1 MKNILVIDDDPVS
14 LTLVEN
20 VLAAEGYVTQ
30 KATTPAHALEILTT
44 WEPDVIL
51 LDIQFQGLE
60 NGLEFARRLKSNVAT
75 RATPIVAFTA
85 YGDRWTEAEAMT
97 AGCDAFLEKPIT
109 AKMLA
114 DAVRTALERTS

>member
-1 MKNILVIDDDPVS
+1 MKNVLVIDDDPVS
-14 LTLVEN
+14 LALVEN
-20 VLAAEGYVTQ
+20 VLAAEGCETQ
-30 KATTPAHALEILTT
+30 TAPTPAKALEILRT

-60 NGLEFARRLKSNVAT
+60 NGLEFARRLKSNIAT

-85 YGDRWTEAEAMT
+85 YGDRWTEAEAKA

>member
-1 MKNILVIDDDPVS
+1 MKTILVVDDDPVS

-20 VLAAEGYVTQ
+20 VLAAEGYET
-30 KATTPAHALEILTT
+30 KTATTPSKALEILRT
-44 WEPDVIL
+44 WKPDAIL

-60 NGLEFARRLKSNVAT
+60 NGLEFARRLKSNIAT

-85 YGDRWTEAEAMT
+85 YGDRWSEAETKA

-114 DAVRTALERTS
+114 DAVRTAVER

>member
-1 MKNILVIDDDPVS
+1 MKTILVVDDDPVS
-14 LTLVEN
+14 LALVEN
-20 VLAAEGYVTQ
+20 VLAAEGYEAR
-30 KATTPAHALEILTT
+30 KALTPADALEILRT
-44 WEPDVIL
+44 WKPDVIL
-51 LDIQFQGLE
+51 MDIQFQGLE

-85 YGDRWTEAEAMT
+85 YGDRWSEAETKA

-114 DAVRTALERTS
+114 DAVRTALQRTP

>member
-1 MKNILVIDDDPVS
+1 MKTILVVDDDPVS
-14 LTLVEN
+14 LALVEN
-20 VLAAEGYVTQ
+20 VLAAEGYETR
-30 KATTPAHALEILTT
+30 KALTPANALEILRT
-44 WEPDVIL
+44 WNPDVIL

-85 YGDRWTEAEAMT
+85 YGDRWSEAETKA

-114 DAVRTALERTS
+114 DAVRKALQRTP

>member
-1 MKNILVIDDDPVS
+1 MKTILIVDDDPVS
-14 LTLVEN
+14 LALVEN
-20 VLAAEGYVTQ
+20 VLAAEGYETQ
-30 KATTPAHALEILTT
+30 SAPTPARALEILRT
-44 WEPDVIL
+44 WKPDVIL

-85 YGDRWTEAEAMT
+85 YGDRWSEAETKAV
-97 AGCDAFLEKPIT
+97 GCDAFLEKPIT

-114 DAVRTALERTS
+114 DAVRKALERTN

>member
-14 LTLVEN
+14 LALVEN
-20 VLAAEGYVTQ
+20 VLAAEGYEAQ
-30 KATTPAHALEILTT
+30 KATTPAKALEILRM
-44 WEPDVIL
+44 WQPDVIL

-85 YGDRWTEAEAMT
+85 YGDRWTEAEARA

-114 DAVRTALERTS
+114 DAVRTALERAS

>member
-1 MKNILVIDDDPVS
+1 MKTVLVVDDDPVS
-14 LTLVEN
+14 LSLVEN
-20 VLAAEGYVTQ
+20 VLAAEGYEART
-30 KATTPAHALEILTT
+30 ATTPAKALEILAV
-44 WEPDVIL
+44 WKPDVIL
-51 LDIQFQGLE
+51 LDIQFHGLE

-85 YGDRWTEAEAMT
+85 YGDRWSEAETKA

-114 DAVRTALERTS
+114 DAVRAALERTS